1 MQIPTP
7 PPEAPAS
14 PTPPPPSR
22 KDRFSAL
29 DTLAL
34 VRELRALPRVWFD
47 KASQLEEGR
56 VIISLKVQT
65 EGRWEWL
72 IEPGIFSVLR
82 PHQTTLPEEP
92 GGFSTTLRRHLQG
105 APLLGAEQPGGERY
119 LEVAY
124 GQEVGEEPAL
134 LAVELFGQG
143 NVLLVRR
150 GRIVALLH
158 SRVWAKRTLRPGSA
172 YVRPPARKD
181 PFALSVEGI
190 RETLEASNSDRVSTL
205 ASRLGLGGPVAEEV
219 LARVEMDPKVPAR
232 EEAEELAGR
241 LARELPRLKDE
252 IGERP
257 AGYLYRESASGTL
270 LDVSPYASKKLRRD
284 PTLREERRARFS
296 EAAWEYYSA
305 LPATATER
313 TDTKAAAEAEGPR
326 QSLLRQAAQQE
337 EAIGRLDQEARQ
349 LREAADRLLAQHPA
363 AEQRLAEA
371 TPEEGKRTFELDGE
385 IYRVRE
391 GSTVREAAQERYE
404 EAKRAQTRL
413 EGARG
418 ALEATRQR
426 LRAWEANAVPRE
438 RPPTSPPAFSRSRH
452 FWFERAPRFL
462 VTGSG
467 LVAVAGRD
475 ARSNDALVKRYLRP
489 QDLYF
494 HADLH
499 GAPSVVV
506 KRGAETA
513 PLPEAELR
521 LVGQWAL
528 CLSRAWR
535 TGLATADAFW
545 VTGEQVSKS
554 AAAGEY
560 VARGSWMIHGT
571 RHALRDLPLRLTL
584 GRVRYEGELILE
596 TAPGEVFSSSG
607 SQALWEIQPADERGR
622 DAEERAL
629 SQALGISRE
638 ALQALLPPGGFGAR
652 RVAARDA

>member
-1 MQIPTP
+1 MQSPNPAPGTP
-7 PPEAPAS
+7 AA
-14 PTPPPPSR
+14 PPPSPPPR

-47 KASQLEEGR
+47 KASQLADGR
-56 VIISLKVQT
+56 LLLSLKVQP

-72 IEPGIFSVLR
+72 IEPGVFSVLR
-82 PHQTTLPEEP
+82 PHQTLLPEEP

-119 LEVAY
+119 LEVAF
-124 GQEVGEEPAL
+124 GQGVGEESAL

-150 GRIVALLH
+150 GRIIALLH

-172 YVRPPARKD
+172 YVRPPARRD
-181 PFALSVEGI
+181 PFALSAGAI
-190 RETLEASNSDRVSTL
+190 LETLEASNADRVSTL
-205 ASRLGLGGPVAEEV
+205 ASRLGLGGPVAEEI
-219 LARVEMDPKVPAR
+219 LARAEMDPKTPAR
-232 EEAEELAGR
+232 EEAEELADR

-257 AGYLYRESASGTL
+257 AGYLYRERATGTL
-270 LDVSPYASKKLRRD
+270 LDVSPYSSRKLRGIA
-284 PTLREERRARFS
+284 TLQEERRGRFS
-296 EAAWEYYSA
+296 EAAWEYYSS
-305 LPATATER
+305 LPAVTAER
-313 TDTKAAAEAEGPR
+313 AGARPSPEAEDPR
-326 QSLLRQAAQQE
+326 QGLLRQAAQQE
-337 EAIGRLDQEARQ
+337 EAIARLAQEVRQ
-349 LREAADRLLAQHPA
+349 LREAADRLLAQHPI

-371 TPEEGKRTFELDGE
+371 APAEGSRTFELDGAT
-385 IYRVRE
+385 YKVPE
-391 GSTVREAAQERYE
+391 GSTVREAAQARYE
-404 EAKRAQTRL
+404 EAKRAQSRL
-413 EGARG
+413 EGARS
-418 ALEATRQR
+418 ALEVTRQK
-426 LRAWEANAVPRE
+426 LHASEASALPRE
-438 RPPTSPPAFSRSRH
+438 RTPAPQAYSRSRH

-475 ARSNDALVKRYLRP
+475 ARSNDAVVKRYLRP

-506 KRGAETA
+506 KRGTETA
-513 PLPEAELR
+513 ALPEGELR

-535 TGLATADAFW
+535 AGLATADAFW

-596 TAPGEVFSSSG
+596 TAPGEVFASPG
-607 SQALWEIQPADERGR
+607 SQALWDLEPADERGR
-622 DAEERAL
+622 EEAERGL
-629 SQALGISRE
+629 SQSLGISRE
-638 ALQALLPPGGFGAR
+638 ALQALLPPGGFIAR
-652 RVAARDA
+652 RVGGNAA